1 MKAQT
6 DNMSSLIVNPGAL
19 RGGAYVVPAAG
30 GPGGFNFAGFVGA
43 SMLLLPAAARGD
55 PRAWAAVIDFVAGRF
70 AEISRQ
76 ASKISLLT
84 ETSPYF
90 EKLSAEVR
98 GVYADCDK
106 AVSAKNIGTVS
117 LDHWAA
123 LSRHPAFVAGG
134 MSVAAIIAAR

>member
-1 MKAQT
+1 
-6 DNMSSLIVNPGAL
+6 MSCLIVNPGAL
-19 RGGAYVVPAAG
+19 RGGAYVVPASG
-30 GPGGFNFAGFVGA
+30 GGFNFAAFVGA
-43 SMLLLPAAARGD
+43 SMLLLPASALGD
-55 PRAWAAVIDFVAGRF
+55 PRAWAAVIDFVVGRF

-76 ASKISLLT
+76 ASKISLVT

-98 GVYADCDK
+98 GAYADSDK
-106 AVSAKNIGTVS
+106 VSPSAKNIATVS

-134 MSVAAIIAAR
+134 MSVAAISAAR